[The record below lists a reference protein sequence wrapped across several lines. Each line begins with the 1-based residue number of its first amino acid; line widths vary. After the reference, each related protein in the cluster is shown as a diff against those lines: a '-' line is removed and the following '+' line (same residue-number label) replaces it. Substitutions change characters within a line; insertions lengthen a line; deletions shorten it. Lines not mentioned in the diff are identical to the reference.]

1 MQTQN
6 LDSILTDYEKLQ
18 AELALLRA
26 SEHKLKEKV
35 SHYEKEV
42 SWLKEVLNQ
51 LRRSKFGKKSERAE
65 VPADQL
71 ELGVFNEAEAEA
83 QQQESQQEETEEI
96 SYTRKKK
103 GHGGRKPLPEH
114 LPREEVVVELPEDQ
128 RFCPHDGHPL
138 HEIGEDVSEKLK
150 IIPAQVSVVRTILK
164 KYGCRQCESHVAK
177 PEVEPVVLPQ
187 TQATAETLSWIIQ
200 SKFDQS
206 LPLYRLEQY
215 LGNIQVDLSRT
226 TMARWLVQL
235 YSLLLPI
242 WNVLEEITLES
253 GYMAIDATQVQ
264 VLKEKGRT
272 AESKSSMWA
281 RGSPEH
287 RIVLLDYD
295 VSGGGSVAER
305 LVEGFSGLLQSDQHK
320 GYDRLNERAEI
331 TRLGCMAHCRRRY
344 FSAAKDGAK
353 SGKTL
358 AEEGLLFI
366 QKLYKIEEQGKPLT
380 PSRRKKLRQTQ
391 ATPIL
396 NEFKKWAQENYSKVP
411 PRSLIGNALNYTLEQ
426 WDYLTRYKDHGQ
438 AHIDNNWLER
448 QIRKFAIGRN
458 NWMFSDSVEGAQ
470 ASALLYSLII
480 TAKENGKD
488 PYKALLTILQ
498 GLPKAKS
505 IEDYEAL
512 ASHLL
517 AKPISR

>member
-320 GYDRLNERAEI
+320 GMIA
-331 TRLGCMAHCRRRY
+331 
-344 FSAAKDGAK
+344 
-353 SGKTL
+353 
-358 AEEGLLFI
+358 
-366 QKLYKIEEQGKPLT
+366 
-380 PSRRKKLRQTQ
+380 
-391 ATPIL
+391 
-396 NEFKKWAQENYSKVP
+396 
-411 PRSLIGNALNYTLEQ
+411 
-426 WDYLTRYKDHGQ
+426 
-438 AHIDNNWLER
+438 
-448 QIRKFAIGRN
+448 
-458 NWMFSDSVEGAQ
+458 
-470 ASALLYSLII
+470 
-480 TAKENGKD
+480 
-488 PYKALLTILQ
+488 
-498 GLPKAKS
+498 
-505 IEDYEAL
+505 
-512 ASHLL
+512 
-517 AKPISR
+517 